1 MEGLLSTGPT
11 PSILYLICTGLTK
24 LRHKDLGP
32 MVWDITNSKHAVVLK
47 SSFLRN
53 KFKTLVFP
61 TNGISYKVINVF
73 LGKHFTEI
81 HNIKMGI
88 VP

>member
-32 MVWDITNSKHAVVLK
+32 MVWDITNSEHAVVLK

>member
-11 PSILYLICTGLTK
+11 PSSLYLIGTGLTK
-24 LRHKDLGP
+24 LKHKDLGP
-32 MVWDITNSKHAVVLK
+32 MVWDITNSEHTVVLK
-47 SSFLRN
+47 ASFLRN

-61 TNGISYKVINVF
+61 TSGINCKVINVF
-73 LGKHFTEI
+73 LGKHFTERQ
-81 HNIKMGI
+81 NINMGI